1 MADYSS
7 IRKVVD
13 AHAARYIDSLKQACS
28 IPSVSTEGKGIAEM
42 TGWLQ
47 AKLETLGAEVR
58 RLAVPGSAEA
68 LLAEFPAP
76 APASARTLMIYDHYD
91 VQPVDPIELWDSP
104 PFEPTEKDG
113 KIFARGAADNK
124 GDLVARLCAIEAYK
138 ELYGDLP
145 FNLKFF
151 IEGEEESGS
160 YNFDAICKKF
170 AEDLK
175 ADDCVWEGAWLDLDG
190 HPTVYYGCKGLL
202 YLELRCKALSGD
214 QHSSIAV
221 YAPSAAWEL
230 LRAIGSLKDADGRI
244 RVDGF
249 FNDIVT
255 PSPAEEKM
263 IEEIPFNEQ
272 AMLES
277 LGIAEFL
284 DGLTG
289 ARLKK
294 QMLYSP
300 TINIAGFHTGYGV
313 PGATKTVLPAE
324 ALAKLDLRLVPD
336 QDAEDI
342 AGKVRKHL
350 ESEGFGEIEVEVL
363 SGENPSRSPRDSVLG
378 KAAEKAAEGWFTQP
392 RVVYPFMWATGPMH
406 SIAQTLGIPICSP
419 PGVGRPDSHLHAPN
433 ENCRVDDFLG
443 VVGYT
448 VAYLAEYGGTP

>member
-1 MADYSS
+1 VADYSP
-7 IRKVVD
+7 IRNVVD
-13 AHAARYIDSLKQACS
+13 ANSARYIETLKQACS
-28 IPSVSTEGKGIAEM
+28 IPSVSTEGKGIKEM
-42 TGWLQ
+42 TAWLQ
-47 AKLETLGAEVR
+47 SKLESLGAEVR
-58 RLAVPGSAEA
+58 RLSVPGSAEA
-68 LLAEFPAP
+68 LLAQFPAP
-76 APASARTLMIYDHYD
+76 APAPARTLMIYDHYD

-104 PFEPTEKDG
+104 PFKPTEKDG

-160 YNFDAICKKF
+160 ANFDAICKEH
-170 AEDLK
+170 AEDLR

-190 HPTVYYGCKGLL
+190 RPTVYYGCKGLL
-202 YLELRCKALSGD
+202 YLELRRRALSGD

-230 LRAIGSLKDADGRI
+230 LRAIASLKDPDGRI
-244 RVDGF
+244 RVEGF
-249 FNDIVT
+249 FDGIVM

-263 IEEIPFNEQ
+263 VEDLPFNEA

-277 LGIAEFL
+277 LGIDKFL
-284 DGLTG
+284 NGITG
-289 ARLKK
+289 AELKK

-324 ALAKLDLRLVPD
+324 AMAKLDLRLVPN
-336 QDAEDI
+336 QNAEDV
-342 AGKVRKHL
+342 AAKVRKHF
-350 ESEGFGEIEVEVL
+350 ESEGFSEIEVEVL
-363 SGENPSRSPRDSVLG
+363 SGENPSTSPRDTELG
-378 KAAEKAAEGWFTQP
+378 RAVENAAEAWFPKP

-406 SIAQTLGIPICSP
+406 SIAKTLGIPICSP

-433 ENCRVDDFLG
+433 ENCRIDDFLG

-448 VAYLAEYGGTP
+448 VAYLAGYGGTP